1 MVTPEPSIRIPTQA
15 VPSNR
20 QQQGESQSYQ
30 TVIRAACL
38 RHSNSGNKKILG
50 QVANPKNT
58 PVQYAGCNWRAR
70 FRKQLTGG
78 WNPTVRLSTKKTSQD
93 GSNIQYTSMVE
104 TESPL
109 SSNICKYF
117 SRHRATLW
125 VHVLILAPTG
135 KGFPPIGISAI
146 VSAKLLEEMSTGY
159 ISSGGQNIDPTNKLW
174 GCWHRKASYA
184 S

>member
-58 PVQYAGCNWRAR
+58 PVQYAGLQLESTFQKTAHWRMKPYSSIVHQKNKPRWQQHTVHLNGRDREPLIQQHLQIFQQAQSNALGPRADPCTNWKRVSTYWYQCHS
-70 FRKQLTGG
+70 FGQTPGG
-78 WNPTVRLSTKKTSQD
+78 DEHRLY
-93 GSNIQYTSMVE
+93 ILWR
-104 TESPL
+104 TE
-109 SSNICKYF
+109 
-117 SRHRATLW
+117 H
-125 VHVLILAPTG
+125 
-135 KGFPPIGISAI
+135 
-146 VSAKLLEEMSTGY
+146 
-159 ISSGGQNIDPTNKLW
+159 
-174 GCWHRKASYA
+174 
-184 S
+184 